1 MTTRQVVIVGGGA
14 SGTLLAAQV
23 LRKSLLP
30 THITVIDS
38 RQRLG
43 EGVAYSTTFK
53 EHVLNVR
60 AKSMSVLVDEPDH
73 FVKWANVDRDA
84 FVPRSLFAQYLR
96 YVLDDAQQS
105 AAREV
110 VFSHVRSTV
119 VSIDKPGP
127 GERSGEGGGALVR
140 CSNGD
145 AFNADIVV
153 LATGNAKPLRPKWV
167 SEDVALHS
175 RFIADPWD
183 SGVLSQIQD
192 GTVIT
197 IGTGLTFVDVA
208 VQVLQMSPANV
219 IGISRHG
226 LLPTHHT
233 HVEHPPTLPNMSTPR
248 EVLHWLRSNR
258 SHWREAVNGL
268 RNRTQELWMNFTDAQ
283 QRQFLR
289 HAMRYWEIH
298 RHRVATDV
306 GIQVDKYLASGRI
319 QVVKARIT
327 EISATSPT
335 SISVV
340 TSSGITLVGDWVVLC
355 TGPSDP
361 DALLQAPIFALIA
374 RGQAVVGPQG
384 MGVRCDPQSGALI
397 DADGIVS
404 NSIFTIGP
412 PRRGVLWETTAIPE
426 IQLQADQLGEL
437 ISKWRI

>member
-1 MTTRQVVIVGGGA
+1 MKIRRVVIVGGGA

-23 LRKSLLP
+23 MRKSLLP
-30 THITVIDS
+30 THVTVIDP

-60 AKSMSVLVDEPDH
+60 AKSMSVLVDDPDH
-73 FVKWANVDRDA
+73 LVKWANVDRDA

-96 YVLDDAQQS
+96 HVLDDAQHS
-105 AAREV
+105 AARGV
-110 VFSHVRSTV
+110 VFDHVRSTV
-119 VSIDKPGP
+119 VNIDESGR
-127 GERSGEGGGALVR
+127 GERLGGGVRAQVR
-140 CSNGD
+140 CSNGQT
-145 AFNADIVV
+145 FNADIVV

-167 SEDVALHS
+167 SEDVALHP
-175 RFIADPWD
+175 RFIADPWNP
-183 SGVLSQIQD
+183 GVLSQIQD

-208 VQVLQMSPANV
+208 VQVLQMSPATV
-219 IGISRHG
+219 IGVSRHG

-268 RNRTQELWMNFTDAQ
+268 RTRTQELWMNFTDAQ

-298 RHRVATDV
+298 RHRIATNV
-306 GIQVDKYLASGRI
+306 GIEIDNYLASGRMQI
-319 QVVKARIT
+319 VKAK
-327 EISATSPT
+327 ISGVSAISP
-335 SISVV
+335 SSLKIV
-340 TSSGITLVGDWVVLC
+340 TSDGAVIVGDWVVLC
-355 TGPSDP
+355 TGPSDA
-361 DALLQAPIFALIA
+361 DALLQAPLCSLIA
-374 RGQAVVGPQG
+374 SGQAVAGPQG

-397 DADGIVS
+397 DANGIVS

-412 PRRGVLWETTAIPE
+412 PRRGVLWETTAMPE
-426 IQLQADQLGEL
+426 IHVQADQLGEL
-437 ISKWRI
+437 ISRWRM